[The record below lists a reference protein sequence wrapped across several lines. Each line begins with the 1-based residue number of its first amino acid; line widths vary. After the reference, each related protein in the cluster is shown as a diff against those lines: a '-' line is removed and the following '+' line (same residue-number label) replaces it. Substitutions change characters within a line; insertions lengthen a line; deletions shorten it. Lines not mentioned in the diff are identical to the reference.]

1 MKMEGWEDR
10 LHFQYLGEHVLFGSL
25 VLNSFAHFLLASCLT
40 FFLCISERLL
50 TLALNK
56 HWSPFASTRH
66 SRTHNAL
73 WRAAL
78 YWIVTFVRLLYM
90 LIAMTFHLGILVVTV
105 TALTAG
111 QFIIEYYD
119 APQPH
124 RNSRDMYS
132 TKEPLLDYSPEFSE
146 SSSYPLRMDQM
157 KGRPRSKSKPESIFI
172 HPNESNIARAD
183 AVALELGLGGDTELV
198 KGNMYP
204 DDDDAWELGKGKE
217 VARALLHGTLKDT
230 TNGTGHH
237 RHSSSQ
243 QRLFHIGEEDSDEE
257 RAFS

>member
-1 MKMEGWEDR
+1 MEGWEDR
-10 LHFQYLGEHVLFGSL
+10 LHFAYLGEHVLFQSL

-40 FFLCISERLL
+40 FFLCLTERLL
-50 TLALNK
+50 TLALTK

-66 SRTHNAL
+66 SRLRSAL

-90 LIAMTFHLGILVVTV
+90 LIAMTFHVGILIVTV
-105 TALTAG
+105 TALTTG

-119 APQPH
+119 APQVH
-124 RNSRDMYS
+124 RNSRDVYS
-132 TKEPLLDYSPEFSE
+132 VKEPLLSPSPESE
-146 SSSYPLRMDQM
+146 SYSLRMDQM

-183 AVALELGLGGDTELV
+183 AVALEMGLHGDTELV

-204 DDDDAWELGKGKE
+204 EEDDAWELGKGRE
-217 VARALLHGTLKDT
+217 VARALLSGTSKET
-230 TNGTGHH
+230 RNSTRHH

-243 QRLFHIGEEDSDEE
+243 QRLFHIGEDSDEE
-257 RAFS
+257 QAFS